1 MDLGSSAGCGPP
13 FGMRRI
19 PLDHGTWHSSGGQN
33 LRSAKLQAT
42 SLTSF
47 RLQDIMG
54 EERRGNMK
62 KKIDNNNLLPYFTDH
77 HADLPAD
84 YLESCEEFFIKLI
97 KENKVKHD
105 SIKKTRL

>member
-1 MDLGSSAGCGPP
+1 MGPP
-13 FGMRRI
+13 E

-47 RLQDIMG
+47 KLQDIMG

-105 SIKKTRL
+105 SIKKEK